1 MTSTSIDY
9 APWMS
14 TNVTSETTVV
24 APDPAPTTST
34 VEIPKQYQSQDE
46 PVSTPAAPTTSPTST
61 VDSRKVRAWALSQG
75 IPVGKRGRIKPDV
88 IARYNEAHGA

>member
-14 TNVTSETTVV
+14 TNVSSEMTVV
-24 APDPAPTTST
+24 APVPESVPAPEQTTST
-34 VEIPKQYQSQDE
+34 
-46 PVSTPAAPTTSPTST
+46 TSS
-61 VDSRKVRAWALSQG
+61 VDSRKVRAWAISQG
-75 IPVGKRGRIKPDV
+75 IPVGKRGRVKPDV

>member
-1 MTSTSIDY
+1 MTSTIDH
-9 APWMS
+9 APWM
-14 TNVTSETTVV
+14 
-24 APDPAPTTST
+24 PTTST

-46 PVSTPAAPTTSPTST
+46 PVPTPAPAPTATTTT
-61 VDSRKVRAWALSQG
+61 VDSRKVRAWASSQG

>member
-1 MTSTSIDY
+1 MTSTIDH
-9 APWMS
+9 APWM
-14 TNVTSETTVV
+14 
-24 APDPAPTTST
+24 PTTST

-46 PVSTPAAPTTSPTST
+46 PVPAPEPTTSTTSS
-61 VDSRKVRAWALSQG
+61 VDSRKVRAWATSQG